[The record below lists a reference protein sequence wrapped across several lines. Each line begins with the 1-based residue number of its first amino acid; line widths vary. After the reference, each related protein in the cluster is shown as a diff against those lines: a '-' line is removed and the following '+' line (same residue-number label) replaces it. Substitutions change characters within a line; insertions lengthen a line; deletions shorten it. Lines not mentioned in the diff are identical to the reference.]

1 MSAADAGESESRA
14 HRASVLKERIYV
26 SFTTLAVVIAL
37 RAHDDH
43 PSASVALGTLAV
55 TVIATVVAVYVADVL
70 SHMVV
75 HEGLPHSAE
84 HRRIVTSTLGAA
96 TVSLP
101 PLISLALA
109 ALGLYSAA
117 AGLVAAMVLT
127 IATLAAVGV
136 LAVRK
141 LALPRGQRIAILVGE
156 VALATVVIALE
167 LLAHR

>member
-1 MSAADAGESESRA
+1 MSTSDAAGGETRA
-14 HRASVLKERIYV
+14 HRASALKERIYV

-43 PSASVALGTLAV
+43 PSASVALGTLTV

-75 HEGLPHSAE
+75 HEGLPAAAE
-84 HRRIVTSTLGAA
+84 HRRIVASTLGAA
-96 TVSLP
+96 TVALP
-101 PLISLALA
+101 PLVSLALA

-117 AGLVAAMVLT
+117 TGLVAAMVMT
-127 IATLAAVGV
+127 IATLAAVGL

-141 LALPRGQRIAILVGE
+141 LTLPRGQRIAILIGE